1 MPQIFHPSMNT
12 ISRATIFGALFILAL
27 AVWLAATL
35 VRSPY
40 ATNAGVIKEQPV
52 PFSHQHHVA
61 ECAIDCRYCHNSVET
76 SSFAGIPPTET
87 CMNCH
92 SQLWADSPLLAPVRE
107 SYRSGTPIAWNR
119 VHDLPDFAYFDHSIH
134 VQKGVACITCHGD
147 VDRMPL
153 MWREATLHM
162 DWCLDCHREPQNFV
176 GSRELVFATN
186 SSPQPIA
193 AATVP
198 PNQNWA
204 LKYHVQSKTD
214 CTVCHR

>member
-1 MPQIFHPSMNT
+1 MNT
-12 ISRATIFGALFILAL
+12 ISRATIFGAVFILAL
-27 AVWLAATL
+27 AVWLAAAI

-52 PFSHQHHVA
+52 PFSHEHHVA
-61 ECAIDCRYCHNSVET
+61 ECGIDCRYCHDSVER

-107 SYRSGTPIAWNR
+107 SYRTGTPIAWNR
-119 VHDLPDFAYFDHSIH
+119 VHDLPDYAYFDHSIH
-134 VQKGVACITCHGD
+134 IAKGVACNTCHGD

-162 DWCLDCHREPQNFV
+162 EWCLQCHWEPQKFV
-176 GSRELVFATN
+176 GPRELVFATD
-186 SSPQPIA
+186 SGPRPIA
-193 AATVP
+193 ATTASADE
-198 PNQNWA
+198 NWA